1 MPVRPSRL
9 ALAVAL
15 AAALPAA
22 ARERPVP
29 VVLAAEGAKKPDLEA
44 IGKYVGSF
52 MKKKE
57 LGKKDPEEIGRKIAG
72 LGDADLATLLEGLR
86 GAPEKDRGGAAP
98 AVERIVEDAL
108 LSARYSP
115 AILRIPEAAKR
126 LADPDP
132 AVRCALISD
141 LSRLEDAEPA
151 TRFALWALEGGAD
164 PVRLRSVDALADLC
178 SWGGDPARIL
188 PALQKALADPS
199 PAVRDLALE
208 RLADM
213 GEPAALDWAIE
224 HMGEAGVETA
234 RVREAEGPR
243 CPGDRALEIAT
254 RVSRIRYGITPDG
267 FRELPEADRVALR
280 EEMRKW
286 REKAGGN
293 ALRNG
298 DEGPFDPVPKVA
310 SAVVDPVKD
319 PSAGVRWWSE
329 VDRAQFRLGL
339 DEMQVVASTKLDWIS
354 NFRLTVIASGARQGN
369 WEAYARG
376 VRCGARHRLP
386 RRGFAL
392 VETSIQPLLDGR
404 WKIWV
409 RSYESR
415 GGTTR

>member
-1 MPVRPSRL
+1 MAVRHFALLLAL
-9 ALAVAL
+9 ALAV
-15 AAALPAA
+15 PAA
-22 ARERPVP
+22 AAGADLDAVARS
-29 VVLAAEGAKKPDLEA
+29 LAA
-44 IGKYVGSF
+44 F
-52 MKKKE
+52 QKKKE

-72 LGDADLATLLEGLR
+72 LGEADLATLLEGLR

-98 AVERIVEDAL
+98 AVERILEDAL

-115 AILRIPEAAKR
+115 AILRVPGAAKR

-132 AVRCALISD
+132 AVRCALLSD

-188 PALQKALADPS
+188 PALRKALADPS

-224 HMGEAGVETA
+224 HMGEPGIETA
-234 RVREAEGPR
+234 RVRERDETR
-243 CPGDRALEIAT
+243 CPGDRALELAT
-254 RVSRIRYGITPDG
+254 RVSKIRYGIDADG
-267 FRELPEADRVALR
+267 FRALSEAERAALR
-280 EEMRKW
+280 EEVKQW
-286 REKAGGN
+286 RGKAGGN
-293 ALRNG
+293 AIRNG
-298 DEGPFDPVPKVA
+298 DDGPFDPVPKVTGV
-310 SAVVDPVKD
+310 VVDPLKD
-319 PSAGVRWWSE
+319 PSASVRWWSE
-329 VDRAQFRLGL
+329 IDRAQFRLGL
-339 DEMQVVASTKLDWIS
+339 DEMQVVASTKLDWVAH
-354 NFRLTVIASGARQGN
+354 FRLTAVASGARQGN
-369 WEAYARG
+369 WEAFARN

-409 RSYESR
+409 RAYESR
-415 GGTTR
+415 